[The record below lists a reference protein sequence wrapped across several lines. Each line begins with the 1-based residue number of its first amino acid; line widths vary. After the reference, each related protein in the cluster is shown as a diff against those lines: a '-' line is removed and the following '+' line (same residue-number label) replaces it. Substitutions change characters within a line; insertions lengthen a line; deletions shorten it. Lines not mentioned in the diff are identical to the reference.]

1 MASEDVFHTGVEAG
15 RGQWPNPP
23 TWMSYSSLKE
33 AERCPRRW
41 ALRRATYP
49 DIWDGS
55 GYPDMPSLPA
65 LVGDITHNAL
75 EKILAEVVRH
85 GCSSPASAC
94 AVEAL
99 KALGGYTAVIS
110 EIADLRLQ
118 DFAENPRA
126 RDRVAGLRTAIR
138 TRIPEMRHR
147 VQAILT
153 RSALQSPPSA
163 PMEGPAPSNTG
174 ANPAG
179 RSRRSRLDPGSHPE
193 VSLRA
198 EAIRWQGRADLLT
211 VSSGSAEIVD
221 YKTGAP
227 DESHSEQLR
236 IYALIWY
243 RDKDLNPSGTRAS
256 SLIIAYPTEDIAVEA
271 PSKEELQSLE
281 RELQSRSQV
290 VRDVLGARPPEARPS
305 TALCS
310 TCPVR
315 QLCEEYWAFLGQ
327 GEAASTAASIPG
339 PIWGDVEVQ
348 VDTRNGPRS
357 WWALVTRGT
366 DLPTSER
373 IVLRTQTE
381 SPPFATGKHA
391 RVVNGAIG
399 RDDDSGTPIVTL
411 TSHSELFVLHTSGL
425 Q

>member
-1 MASEDVFHTGVEAG
+1 MVSADEFHTGVEAG
-15 RGQWPNPP
+15 HGQWPNPP

-49 DIWDGS
+49 GIWDRS

-75 EKILAEVVRH
+75 EKILAEVVGH

-99 KALGGYTAVIS
+99 KGLGGYTSVITQ
-110 EIADLRLQ
+110 IADLRLQ

-126 RDRVAGLRTAIR
+126 RDRVAGYKAAIR
-138 TRIPEMRHR
+138 TRVPEMRHR
-147 VQAILT
+147 VQAALS
-153 RSALQSPPSA
+153 RSALQPPSS
-163 PMEGPAPSNTG
+163 PNVEGPAPSNVGGT
-174 ANPAG
+174 PARRPQ
-179 RSRRSRLDPGSHPE
+179 RSPLDPGSHPE

-198 EAIRWQGRADLLT
+198 EELRWQGRADLLT
-211 VSSGSAEIVD
+211 VSTDSAEIVD

-236 IYALIWY
+236 IYALIWN

-256 SLIIAYPTEDIAVEA
+256 KLVIVYPTEDIAIEA
-271 PSKEELQSLE
+271 PSEEELGLLE
-281 RELQSRSQV
+281 RKLQSRSQV
-290 VRDVLGARPPEARPS
+290 VRDDLGARPPEARPS
-305 TALCS
+305 TTLCS
-310 TCPVR
+310 TCSVR
-315 QLCEEYWAFLGQ
+315 QLCQEYWAFLGQ
-327 GEAASTAASIPG
+327 SGAAETAASMPG

-348 VDTRNGPRS
+348 VDARNGPRS
-357 WWALVTRGT
+357 WWALVTRGSG
-366 DLPTSER
+366 LPAAER
-373 IVLRTQTE
+373 IVLQTQTE
-381 SPPFATGKHA
+381 SPPFVSGTHA

-399 RDDDSGTPIVTL
+399 RDEDSGTSIVTL
-411 TSHSELFVLHTSGL
+411 TSNSELFVLHPKGL
-425 Q
+425 P